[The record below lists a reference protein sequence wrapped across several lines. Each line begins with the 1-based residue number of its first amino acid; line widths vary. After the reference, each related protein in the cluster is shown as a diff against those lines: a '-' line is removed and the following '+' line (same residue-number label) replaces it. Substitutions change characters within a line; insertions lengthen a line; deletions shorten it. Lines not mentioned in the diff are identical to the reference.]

1 MELLKCTCCGGD
13 VEVSDDLST
22 ARCLY
27 CGSLLSIPKSV
38 KQRSGLYNRANT
50 LRMNQE
56 FDMASQL
63 YQMILSEEENE
74 PEAYWGMALCKYGI
88 EYVRDDRTGEM
99 IPTCHRAMYTSI
111 LQDPDYLN
119 ALKYADPQKQDYFRQ
134 EGEKIDGILQKVLK
148 VAQNEA
154 PYDVFICYKET
165 DIANRRTRDSVY
177 AREIYDALT
186 KEGFRVFYAPK
197 SINLGLGYE
206 PQIFAALH
214 SAKLMFVVGTKK
226 EYFQA
231 VWVKNEWARYLE
243 LIQNGE
249 DKLII
254 PLYKDIRPETDF
266 PQELQGFQAYN
277 LDTLGYI
284 QDITDVVRKTIKKPE
299 ENNGA
304 ADDEDR
310 GIEKYMMLGGA
321 AMRKQDWELA
331 QQYFLAA
338 SEIEPD
344 SSKVWWNVLRAQT
357 HDFEPCEKDPAFSEE
372 EQQIYDKA
380 LACAAPEEKKAF
392 EAEAQ
397 KYQSAIRRCF
407 YEKYEQ
413 KLNELYKREQNFE
426 SDDTFHWIHSDN
438 YEAWLNTYQQDAS
451 EMAKYAKPE
460 ELAQAQK
467 RAEGIVGYRRQF
479 YALVQKYKN
488 QKASSQSDPK
498 LKKKYDLEWGQIHKA
513 DELEMAEVSY
523 TRGRYKMGYVI
534 WGVVNL
540 VIAAALG
547 LYPGDMEMSM
557 NQLIAIVL
565 GLSAALN
572 FVFGMHVA
580 HKGIIG
586 IITALVTILGST
598 VANPLHLAETGMD
611 FNGAYEYTV
620 VQESIVLCVIMVFV
634 LLCLLVRR
642 ALVNRNEERKKEI
655 RKTLEQMKQEHQALT
670 DEIRQD
676 IEHTLAEASQQYAAA
691 SDYFLDGKIIYT
703 LLEKWDGQSKEMLEE
718 IEERIRSYGSL

>member
-119 ALKYADPQKQDYFRQ
+119 ALKYADPKKQAYFRQ
-134 EGEKIDGILQKVLK
+134 EGEKIDGILQKVLQA
-148 VAQNEA
+148 AQNEA

-165 DIANRRTRDSVY
+165 DIANRRTQDSVY

-214 SAKLMFVVGTKK
+214 SAKLMFVIGTQKA
-226 EYFQA
+226 YFQA

-243 LIQNGE
+243 LIQKGE

-284 QDITDVVRKTIKKPE
+284 QDITDAVRKVIKKPE
-299 ENNGA
+299 EKETDREEGSGISEYIIHGNA
-304 ADDEDR
+304 AL
-310 GIEKYMMLGGA
+310 K
-321 AMRKQDWELA
+321 KQDWDLA
-331 QQYFLAA
+331 EQYFLAA
-338 SEIEPD
+338 SEIDPNV
-344 SSKVWWNVLRAQT
+344 SKAWWGVLEAKT
-357 HDFEPCEKDPAFSEE
+357 HNFEPCEKEPALDEA

-380 LACAAPEEKKAF
+380 AACATKEER
-392 EAEAQ
+392 EQ
-397 KYQSAIRRCF
+397 YRIRLEVYKEMIRGWF
-407 YEKYEQ
+407 YKKYERA
-413 KLNELYKREQNFE
+413 LNELYQREQACRENDSWHWLYKE
-426 SDDTFHWIHSDN
+426 NYDQWLEAYQKAASD
-438 YEAWLNTYQQDAS
+438 
-451 EMAKYAKPE
+451 MAAYADPGKMPQAKQLPE
-460 ELAQAQK
+460 D
-467 RAEGIVGYRRQF
+467 IVGYRKVF
-479 YALVQKYKN
+479 YGLVEKYKHPDMSDKKF
-488 QKASSQSDPK
+488 QKKKQLEQERMEEEGKKQYIWAYDRPAFK
-498 LKKKYDLEWGQIHKA
+498 KRKGLKKLILGEYDSQEKKKMEVDRRCMEIHEAYDALILSMKA
-513 DELEMAEVSY
+513 D
-523 TRGRYKMGYVI
+523 I
-534 WGVVNL
+534 
-540 VIAAALG
+540 
-547 LYPGDMEMSM
+547 D
-557 NQLIAIVL
+557 
-565 GLSAALN
+565 
-572 FVFGMHVA
+572 
-580 HKGIIG
+580 
-586 IITALVTILGST
+586 TALEAAVCQYANVQGYTLDHSIIYDIL
-598 VANPLHLAETGMD
+598 EK
-611 FNGAYEYTV
+611 
-620 VQESIVLCVIMVFV
+620 
-634 LLCLLVRR
+634 
-642 ALVNRNEERKKEI
+642 ERKRI
-655 RKTLEQMKQEHQALT
+655 QLT
-670 DEIRQD
+670 
-676 IEHTLAEASQQYAAA
+676 
-691 SDYFLDGKIIYT
+691 
-703 LLEKWDGQSKEMLEE
+703 
-718 IEERIRSYGSL
+718 IEECARGDRSTWKF